1 MERPARTRLIGV
13 LVLLAVSVPLVVVL
27 AVSGGGDEDEG
38 EEPKPALRVERSP
51 EFSEVLIYIDDASAN
66 RSERAAGRARVT
78 IECVDSD
85 GVVLASQEEP
95 WPMTQTDGS
104 TLAPHA
110 HLPVNPARIGDVVS
124 CRIKGTDPLLEG
136 QAL

>member
-1 MERPARTRLIGV
+1 MERPARTRLIAV

-38 EEPKPALRVERSP
+38 EEPKPALRVERSL
-51 EFSEVLIYIDDASAN
+51 EFSEMLIYIDDASAN

-85 GVVLASQEEP
+85 GLVLASQEEP
-95 WPMTQTDGS
+95 WPMTETDGN

>member
-13 LVLLAVSVPLVVVL
+13 LVLLAVSVALVVVL

-51 EFSEVLIYIDDASAN
+51 EFSEMLIYIDDASAN

-85 GVVLASQEEP
+85 GLVLASQEEP
-95 WPMTQTDGS
+95 WPMTQTDSS
-104 TLAPHA
+104 TFAPHA

-124 CRIKGTDPLLEG
+124 CRIRGTDPLLEG

>member
-1 MERPARTRLIGV
+1 MERPARTRLIAV

-27 AVSGGGDEDEG
+27 AVGGGGDEDEG

-51 EFSEVLIYIDDASAN
+51 EFSEMLIYIDDASAN

-95 WPMTQTDGS
+95 WPMTETDGN

>member
-1 MERPARTRLIGV
+1 M
-13 LVLLAVSVPLVVVL
+13 
-27 AVSGGGDEDEG
+27 
-38 EEPKPALRVERSP
+38 
-51 EFSEVLIYIDDASAN
+51 LIYIDHASAN

>member
-1 MERPARTRLIGV
+1 MERPARTRLIAV
-13 LVLLAVSVPLVVVL
+13 LVLLAVSVPLVVLL
-27 AVSGGGDEDEG
+27 AVGGGGDEDES

-51 EFSEVLIYIDDASAN
+51 EFSEMLIYIDDASAN

-95 WPMTQTDGS
+95 WPMTETDGN

>member
-1 MERPARTRLIGV
+1 MERPARTRLIAV

-27 AVSGGGDEDEG
+27 AVSGCGDEDEG
-38 EEPKPALRVERSP
+38 EEPKPALRVERSL
-51 EFSEVLIYIDDASAN
+51 EFSEMLIYIDDASAN
-66 RSERAAGRARVT
+66 RSERAAGRAQVT

>member
-1 MERPARTRLIGV
+1 MERPARTRLIAV
-13 LVLLAVSVPLVVVL
+13 LVLLAVSVPLVVLL
-27 AVSGGGDEDEG
+27 AVGGGGDEDES

-51 EFSEVLIYIDDASAN
+51 EFSEMLIYIDDASAN

-85 GVVLASQEEP
+85 GLVLASQEEP
-95 WPMTQTDGS
+95 WPMTETDGN

>member
-1 MERPARTRLIGV
+1 MERPARTRLIAV

-27 AVSGGGDEDEG
+27 AVSGCGDEDEG
-38 EEPKPALRVERSP
+38 EEPKPALRVERSL
-51 EFSEVLIYIDDASAN
+51 EFSEMLIYIDDASAN

-85 GVVLASQEEP
+85 GLVLASQEEP

>member
-1 MERPARTRLIGV
+1 MERPARTRLIAV
-13 LVLLAVSVPLVVVL
+13 LVLLAVSVPLVVLL
-27 AVSGGGDEDEG
+27 AVGGGGDEDEG

-51 EFSEVLIYIDDASAN
+51 EFSEMLIYIDDASAN

-95 WPMTQTDGS
+95 WPMTETDGN

>member
-1 MERPARTRLIGV
+1 MERPARTRLIAV

-38 EEPKPALRVERSP
+38 EEPKPALRVERSL
-51 EFSEVLIYIDDASAN
+51 EFSEMLIYIDDASAN